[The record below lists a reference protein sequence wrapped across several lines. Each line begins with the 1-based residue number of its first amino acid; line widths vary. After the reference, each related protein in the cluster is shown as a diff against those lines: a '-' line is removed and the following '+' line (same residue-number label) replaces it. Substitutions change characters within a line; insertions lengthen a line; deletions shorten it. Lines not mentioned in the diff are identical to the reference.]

1 MPSPPSAAHPP
12 VSPFTENIVKT
23 LVGKGPAETS
33 YANWNKDLKHRQL
46 AKKLGIME
54 EIWPENNGP
63 LPWRLTRQQLKLLD
77 KRVGTIK
84 WPHYMERL
92 FYKGD
97 MSANPITNAVH
108 ILSLSLLPLTLTHY
122 CRSLILDETKPNVEG
137 S

>member
-1 MPSPPSAAHPP
+1 MIGKPFLGHKFAPQPCGWPGFGWRRYIPGELMHDTK
-12 VSPFTENIVKT
+12 VFTENVVKT

-46 AKKLGIME
+46 AKQLGIME

-63 LPWRLTRQQLKLLD
+63 LPWRLTKQQRTMLD
-77 KRVGTIK
+77 KRMGTIK

-97 MSANPITNAVH
+97 
-108 ILSLSLLPLTLTHY
+108 
-122 CRSLILDETKPNVEG
+122 G
-137 S
+137 G